1 MKLNC
6 QQNANTAH
14 NSARFNVYTLIRRTH
29 TSLNLVY
36 DNRKRDFT
44 WFRSIQSERSFHL
57 KLLSERVKCVAY

>member
-1 MKLNC
+1 M
-6 QQNANTAH
+6 Q
-14 NSARFNVYTLIRRTH
+14 IPRTIVRVSKYIPWYVEH

>member
-44 WFRSIQSERSFHL
+44 
-57 KLLSERVKCVAY
+57 